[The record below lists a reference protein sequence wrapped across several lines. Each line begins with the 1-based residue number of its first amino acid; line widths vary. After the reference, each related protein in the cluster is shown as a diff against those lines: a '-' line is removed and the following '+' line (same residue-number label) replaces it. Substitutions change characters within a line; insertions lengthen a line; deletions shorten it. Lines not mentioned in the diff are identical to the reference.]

1 MSKKKKN
8 ITKYKNQNKNKK
20 KKKKSKG
27 YRKLTP
33 AQDREV
39 KRLIAEIYDVEEDEA
54 TGDLMIKELKH
65 KSYEDLAEYLYQVDL
80 DDEITEDYLNDL
92 KEFRTSFVS
101 SCEII
106 ERSTGR
112 EFSLREKHDVAFA
125 VDEFVR
131 GKIGLISQEF
141 IVKYMMLFKDSKFGH
156 LKSELELMVKTL
168 ENSVGDIDTSSLGI
182 NELISLSLKTTETVD
197 QYFKDRY
204 GISWKDKEDLKFID
218 DEGESIDFED
228 ISEDDIEFE
237 DEKRLKR
244 IYDSLSDRFF
254 IVEDSECM
262 FKFIDRFIESKVSKS
277 KDFDEDKFI
286 IDMGK
291 YILNKTIRID
301 NYETGLSTLD
311 SYEIVTLLIDK
322 MNSDIGLYYSK

>member
-8 ITKYKNQNKNKK
+8 VTKYKNQSKNK

-27 YRKLTP
+27 YKKLTP

-39 KRLIAEIYDVEEDEA
+39 KRLIAEIYDVEEDET
-54 TGDLMIKELKH
+54 TGDLIIKELKH
-65 KSYEDLAEYLYQVDL
+65 KSYKDLSEYLYQIDL
-80 DDEITEDYLNDL
+80 DREITEDYLRDL
-92 KEFRTSFVS
+92 KEFRSSFIS
-101 SCEII
+101 SCEMI
-106 ERSTGR
+106 EMSTER
-112 EFSLREKHDVAFA
+112 EFSLEEKHDVAFA
-125 VDEFVR
+125 VDKFVY
-131 GKIGLISQEF
+131 GKMGLIAQEF
-141 IVKYMMLFKDSKFGH
+141 IVKYMILFKDSKFGH
-156 LKSELELMVKTL
+156 LRSELDLMVKTL
-168 ENSVGDIDTSSLGI
+168 EDSVGDMDTSSLGI
-182 NELISLSLKTTETVD
+182 EELVSLSLKTTETVD

-291 YILNKTIRID
+291 YILNKTMNID
-301 NYETGLSTLD
+301 NCEEGLSTLD

-322 MNSDIGLYYSK
+322 MNSDISLYYSK